1 MVTELLADVAQEDL
15 GEFGRIL
22 LYPIRPDRARTPLVR
37 LPEGDRV
44 RAIGGHLYPVST
56 VALTQ
61 AGWKDHYGPL
71 WPAVE
76 SAKAR
81 FDPRHLL
88 TPGQGMFAE

>member
-1 MVTELLADVAQEDL
+1 MPE
-15 GEFGRIL
+15 GEFAFLCSLVCFPADDPLLVDRLVETNHAVYDRI
-22 LYPIRPDRARTPLVR
+22 RAV
-37 LPEGDRV
+37 
-44 RAIGGHLYPVST
+44 GGHLYPVSA

-76 SAKAR
+76 DAKAR

-88 TPGQGMFAE
+88 TPGQGMFSE